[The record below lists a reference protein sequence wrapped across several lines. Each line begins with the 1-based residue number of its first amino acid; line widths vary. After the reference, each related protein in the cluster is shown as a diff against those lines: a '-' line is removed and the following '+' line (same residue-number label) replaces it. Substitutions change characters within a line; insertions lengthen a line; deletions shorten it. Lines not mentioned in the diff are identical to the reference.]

1 MTPFRF
7 SKEPLEPEALRAAL
21 HSPVAGGYAGFEGWV
36 REHNE
41 GRRVRRL
48 EYEAFE
54 ALGVKEG
61 ERIVSEAIERFGI
74 ERAACVHR
82 LGALEIGEIAV
93 WVGVSARHRQE
104 AFLACRY
111 IIDAVKH
118 RVPIWKK
125 EYYLEGDSG
134 WVNCERCAA
143 PAEVLRAADAQASA
157 HGHEHG
163 HGHGHGHEHDADQE
177 PAARAVPDPDYSR
190 QIVLPEVGVAGQAR
204 LARAAVLIVGCGG
217 LGVPAMSYLAAA
229 GIGRLGLVDA
239 DVLEASNLHRQP
251 LYALSDTGR
260 PKVELAAERLRALNP
275 TLDVQIHAARLDAR
289 NAPGLI
295 AGYDVILD
303 CTDTI
308 ASKLALNDACVA
320 SGQPAIFASVYQYE
334 GQLQVVRP
342 GHGPCLR
349 CVWPQ
354 TARDGLVGACAEA
367 GVLGPVP
374 GVLGTLQALEALKVL
389 LDLPGQL
396 TDAVLMVDLLTLNV
410 TRLRARR
417 APDCPEHPGRGAPRS
432 EGVSGASVEVEFDSL
447 AAAIEAGF
455 DVIDIREPA
464 ERSREPAPGPA
475 VSAIPMA
482 QLLYGAQPPPSQRC
496 LLVCAAGVRSLA
508 AAHELRARGHAHVFS
523 LRGGLAALARST
535 TA

>member
-1 MTPFRF
+1 MTTFRF
-7 SKEPLEPEALRAAL
+7 STEPLDIQALRAELEGAA
-21 HSPVAGGYAGFEGWV
+21 AGGYSSFEGWV
-36 REHNE
+36 RNHNE
-41 GRRVRRL
+41 GRQVRRL

-54 ALGVKEG
+54 ALAVKEG
-61 ERIVSEAIERFGI
+61 ERIVAEALARFGI
-74 ERAACVHR
+74 ERAACAHR
-82 LGALEIGEIAV
+82 VGSLEIGEIAV
-93 WVGVSARHRQE
+93 WVGVSARHRHE

-125 EYYLEGDSG
+125 EHYLEGDSG

-143 PAEVLRAADAQASA
+143 DAPSPADHADAPAHQLDHHHGQAPSPLP
-157 HGHEHG
+157 
-163 HGHGHGHEHDADQE
+163 Q
-177 PAARAVPDPDYSR
+177 PDYSR
-190 QIVLPEVGVAGQAR
+190 QIVLPEVGAAGQAR

-229 GIGRLGLVDA
+229 GVGRLGLVDA
-239 DVLEASNLHRQP
+239 DLLEASNLHRQP
-251 LYALSDTGR
+251 IYSLAEVGR

-275 TLDVQIHAARLDAR
+275 SVEVRTYPTRLDAR
-289 NAPGLI
+289 NADGLI
-295 AGYDVILD
+295 AGYDIVLD

-308 ASKLALNDACVA
+308 ASKLALNDACLR
-320 SGQPAIFASVYQYE
+320 SGQPVVFASVYQYE

-342 GHGPCLR
+342 GHTPCLR
-349 CVWPQ
+349 CVWPE

-374 GVLGTLQALEALKVL
+374 AVLGTLQALEALKIV

-396 TDAVLMVDLLTLNV
+396 TDAVLMVDLLRLNV

-417 APDCPEHPGRGAPRS
+417 APDCPRHAAGRAPTEQR
-432 EGVSGASVEVEFDSL
+432 VD
-447 AAAIEAGF
+447 AAAIEVEFESLQSALTAGYT
-455 DVIDIREPA
+455 VIDIREPG
-464 ERSREPAPGPA
+464 ERARQPAPCPA
-475 VSAIPMA
+475 LHAIPLA
-482 QLLYGAQPPPSQRC
+482 ELLYGEQPLPQAERC

-508 AAHELRARGHAHVFS
+508 AAHELRARGHAQVFS
-523 LRGGLAALARST
+523 LRGGLAGLARET